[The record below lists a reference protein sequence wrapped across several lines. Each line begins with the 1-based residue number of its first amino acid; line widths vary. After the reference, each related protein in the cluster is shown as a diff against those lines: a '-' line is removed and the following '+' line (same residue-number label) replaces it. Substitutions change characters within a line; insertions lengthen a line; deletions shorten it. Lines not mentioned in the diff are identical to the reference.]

1 MIRLKNMSTKT
12 EDRIKKI
19 LDNQLTTINDHA
31 SGIFLYGF
39 IAGVIMSYSGF
50 LSYITGIGTGILISN
65 KYKYIAYQI
74 TEKAGYLFQNVLNTS
89 KKYLSK
95 N

>member
-19 LDNQLTTINDHA
+19 LDTINDHA

-39 IAGVIMSYSGF
+39 IITGVIMSYSGF
-50 LSYITGIGTGILISN
+50 LSYITGIGT
-65 KYKYIAYQI
+65 Y
-74 TEKAGYLFQNVLNTS
+74 
-89 KKYLSK
+89 
-95 N
+95 